1 MTKYDKY
8 VQRRSKKKRPWK
20 VHPIWR
26 GIGCI
31 LIIISP
37 IIAYSMAHLLVN
49 MNADAGWFYIPREL
63 SQTVKIPVPGMSIR
77 VPYLYAKLILTF
89 VTLVLGSGLLMILYA
104 IIYQFIG
111 PSRYGPL
118 DAKPVRTSPKR
129 KKPRL

>member
-1 MTKYDKY
+1 MTKYNKY
-8 VQRRSKKKRPWK
+8 AQKRTMPSRPRK
-20 VHPIWR
+20 IHPIWR

-37 IIAYSMAHLLVN
+37 IIAYSMAHLLIN

-63 SQTVKIPVPGMSIR
+63 SQTEKIPAMGIP
-77 VPYLYAKLILTF
+77 VPYLYAKLMLTF
-89 VTLVLGSGLLMILYA
+89 VILVLGNGLLMILYA

-129 KKPRL
+129 KKPR